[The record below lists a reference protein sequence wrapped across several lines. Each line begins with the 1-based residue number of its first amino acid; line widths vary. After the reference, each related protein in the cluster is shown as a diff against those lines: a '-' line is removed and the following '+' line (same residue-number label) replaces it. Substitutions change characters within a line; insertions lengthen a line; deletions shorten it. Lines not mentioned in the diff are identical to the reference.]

1 MRFRTAK
8 PSGSL
13 LETSFSSSS
22 SVLEV
27 SYVNQGLLVL
37 QLPHIAVNDTQWHHI
52 EVLWT
57 DVPLT

>member
-22 SVLEV
+22 SVLELV
-27 SYVNQGLLVL
+27 DELLVL